1 MMILMLIALLNAA
14 SFAVVLRARPA
25 MALPRRVAIGAP
37 KFNAQKMS
45 VRLPHLADDP
55 QCVAG
60 CIADVLAQMR
70 QHCGIAVC
78 EGGAIRIRNPS
89 SLKKLRRTIWPAF
102 KSADRPAQVS
112 ARW

>member
-14 SFAVVLRARPA
+14 LLAAMLRARP
-25 MALPRRVAIGAP
+25 ALPRRVAIGAP

-78 EGGAIRIRNPS
+78 EGGAIRIRNPF
-89 SLKKLRRTIWPAF
+89 SLKKLRRTSWPAF
-102 KSADRPAQVS
+102 KLADGLAAQVS
-112 ARW
+112 ERW